1 MAQPATHRGLTY
13 PIEQKPEP
21 GEAVTVADGVLWL
34 RMPLPFALDH
44 INLWLLADADGWTIV
59 DTGFGSDLTRE
70 HWQAVF
76 DSHLEGK
83 SVRRVICTH
92 MHPDHVGLAGWLTRK
107 WDVELWMSRT
117 EYLMCRNLVADTG
130 RVAPPEAI
138 RFYRAAGYPELA
150 LDAYKQRF
158 GQFGSSVSHMP
169 DSYRRLE
176 DGGELTIGERQWKVI
191 VGRGHSPEHA
201 CLYCA
206 ELNLLISGD
215 QVLPRI
221 SSNVSLFP
229 TEPQA
234 DPLTEWL
241 ESCTHIRNLLPE
253 ETFVLPSHNEP
264 FVGLHARLNNLI
276 EGHERQ
282 LKNLYEVLDEPKRAV
297 DVIST
302 LFKRKLDP
310 VGYYFATGEALAHLR
325 CLITRDEINVE
336 RDKDGV
342 DWYRRQ

>member
-1 MAQPATHRGLTY
+1 MTEPVTHRGLIY
-13 PIEQKPEP
+13 PFDGKPEP
-21 GEAVTVADGVLWL
+21 GAFSNVADGIFWL
-34 RMPLPFALDH
+34 RMPLPFALNH
-44 INLWLLADADGWTIV
+44 INLWLLDDGDGWTIV
-59 DTGFGSDLTRE
+59 DTGISSDLSRE
-70 HWQAVF
+70 HWQTVF
-76 DSHLEGK
+76 DSHLQGK
-83 SVRRVICTH
+83 PVSRVICTH

-107 WDVELWMSRT
+107 WDVALWMSRT

-169 DSYRRLE
+169 DSYHRLS
-176 DGGELTIGERQWKVI
+176 DGDELTIGSNSWNVV

-206 ELNLLISGD
+206 DLNLLISGD

-229 TEPQA
+229 TEPLV

-241 ESCTHIRNLLPE
+241 ESCAHIRSVLPE
-253 ETFVLPSHNEP
+253 ETLVLPSHNEP
-264 FVGLHARLNNLI
+264 FVGLHERLQGLI
-276 EGHERQ
+276 DGHDRQ
-282 LKNLYEVLDEPKRAV
+282 LSNLHKAVAEPKRAV
-297 DVIST
+297 DVIPT

-310 VGYYFATGEALAHLR
+310 VSYYFATGEALAHLR
-325 CLITRDEINVE
+325 CLINRDEIVVE
-336 RDKDGV
+336 RDSDGV
-342 DWYRRQ
+342 DWYRRL